1 MTDLSFKINYLMR
14 TYNKKQSDQREA
26 LVGAALPPTDSTY
39 GHGGGEQK
47 SVTNRSTHKDKSNS
61 EYKKF
66 TITTKEVNKKKT
78 TGLADKKRKRI
89 ASRLTET
96 PNQTRAPREF
106 DRPKAAT
113 RLPKVSDSLKD
124 HEQSKIT
131 DQDQREACER
141 MPSASVSV
149 VSNSHSAGRDGPKQ
163 TSVTVEPSLNTPPVS
178 LSLSMQQRVA
188 INRRITRMNNKVPK
202 TTSDTN
208 KLRKNRVSGEAR
220 DGHKSLKSETKN
232 GSVSDDV
239 RDGTAAGRFKS
250 NSAGHEQ
257 QPIKTVKMPA
267 RTPQI
272 VREPKRVDEII
283 PIKEDTSN
291 IICDLN
297 EESKCITN
305 DSVVAPLT
313 DEINDVS
320 LIKTDESPIDDD
332 SPIKA
337 GFDPIIP
344 VVGLEEV
351 QPKNETVID
360 SKVTKNIVVAN
371 QGRYSHSSMRNKQS
385 NTQIHASRELE
396 RRNAATKHKLTTPSQ
411 HIYNGPRKNKDRE
424 IVVKHIFI
432 PRIKQINGCYTVNEL
447 VEKIN
452 YINENKIYDYRIFV
466 GKDKDLLRYNAAINE
481 KIPLCGIKHEGDTTQ
496 YNIGVLIF
504 KS

>member
-26 LVGAALPPTDSTY
+26 LVGAAKPPTDSTY
-39 GHGGGEQK
+39 GQGGGEQK
-47 SVTNRSTHKDKSNS
+47 SVTNRSTHKDKPNS

-78 TGLADKKRKRI
+78 IGLADKKRKRI

-124 HEQSKIT
+124 HEQSKVT
-131 DQDQREACER
+131 DQDPREACDGPMLKASVSDPR
-141 MPSASVSV
+141 DARVGDVQAHPTDPTFGRVGPVLPVSVTRFACDGPMPSASVSV

-163 TSVTVEPSLNTPPVS
+163 TSVTVEPSLNTPPLS

-250 NSAGHEQ
+250 NSAGHEH
-257 QPIKTVKMPA
+257 QPIKT
-267 RTPQI
+267 Q
-272 VREPKRVDEII
+272 
-283 PIKEDTSN
+283 N
-291 IICDLN
+291 N
-297 EESKCITN
+297 
-305 DSVVAPLT
+305 
-313 DEINDVS
+313 
-320 LIKTDESPIDDD
+320 
-332 SPIKA
+332 
-337 GFDPIIP
+337 
-344 VVGLEEV
+344 
-351 QPKNETVID
+351 
-360 SKVTKNIVVAN
+360 AN
-371 QGRYSHSSMRNKQS
+371 
-385 NTQIHASRELE
+385 T
-396 RRNAATKHKLTTPSQ
+396 
-411 HIYNGPRKNKDRE
+411 
-424 IVVKHIFI
+424 
-432 PRIKQINGCYTVNEL
+432 
-447 VEKIN
+447 
-452 YINENKIYDYRIFV
+452 IFV
-466 GKDKDLLRYNAAINE
+466 ILY
-481 KIPLCGIKHEGDTTQ
+481 H
-496 YNIGVLIF
+496 
-504 KS
+504 